1 MILIYTIT
9 CPSTSAVEF
18 GKAGVKNFLENPWP
32 DFVKLIGP
40 YTTIYEDGCKTY
52 VILEIENG
60 KEDEAFKIVN
70 KRAANYM
77 SVPGF
82 GWREERV
89 VTREETLV
97 LLGLEGS

>member
-1 MILIYTIT
+1 MKFIYTMT
-9 CPSTSAVEF
+9 CPATSAVEF

-40 YTTIYEDGCKTY
+40 YSLFCEDGCKTY
-52 VILEIENG
+52 AILEIEDG
-60 KEDEAFKIVN
+60 KEDEYFKIAN
-70 KRAANYM
+70 KRMANYM

-82 GWREERV
+82 GSKEERLLS
-89 VTREETLV
+89 REETLV